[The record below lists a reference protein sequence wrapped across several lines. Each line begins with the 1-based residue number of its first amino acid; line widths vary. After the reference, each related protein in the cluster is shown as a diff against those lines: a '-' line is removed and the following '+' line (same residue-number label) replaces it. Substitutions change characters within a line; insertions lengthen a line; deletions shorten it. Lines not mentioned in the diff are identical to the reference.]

1 MKTTHQLARELYLL
15 PDVPVVIEYWASIQG
30 HEPTALMTEYDPDG
44 TAIIVQYPVKDSP
57 KKRPSEPRESS

>member
-15 PDVPVVIEYWASIQG
+15 PDVPVVIEYWASIRG

-44 TAIIVQYPVKDSP
+44 TAIIVQYPVKDSSAQHP
-57 KKRPSEPRESS
+57 PVPPEPS